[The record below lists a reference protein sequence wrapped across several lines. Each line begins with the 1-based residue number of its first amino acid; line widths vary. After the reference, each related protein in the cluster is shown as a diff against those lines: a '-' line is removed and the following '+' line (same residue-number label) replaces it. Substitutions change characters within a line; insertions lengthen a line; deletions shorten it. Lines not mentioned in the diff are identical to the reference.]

1 MPKICL
7 ADHSLRASW
16 LQEQVPLTPE
26 GLQHAPHLGHLAS
39 YLAQSVAG
47 YFLSSFLAQSV
58 TCFPARKA
66 PPKVD
71 FVITVGQ
78 YNIPIE
84 VKYRQRIKEGRDT
97 KNLRA
102 FLDKKVYNAPFGILL
117 TMTDDV
123 TLTDPRIVALPLS
136 SLLLMR

>member
-1 MPKICL
+1 M
-7 ADHSLRASW
+7 
-16 LQEQVPLTPE
+16 
-26 GLQHAPHLGHLAS
+26 
-39 YLAQSVAG
+39 
-47 YFLSSFLAQSV
+47 
-58 TCFPARKA
+58 
-66 PPKVD
+66 
-71 FVITVGQ
+71 ITVGQ

-84 VKYRQRIKEGRDT
+84 VKYRRKINEERDT

>member
-1 MPKICL
+1 M
-7 ADHSLRASW
+7 
-16 LQEQVPLTPE
+16 
-26 GLQHAPHLGHLAS
+26 
-39 YLAQSVAG
+39 
-47 YFLSSFLAQSV
+47 
-58 TCFPARKA
+58 
-66 PPKVD
+66 
-71 FVITVGQ
+71 ITVGQ

-84 VKYRQRIKEGRDT
+84 VKYRRKINEERDT

-123 TLTDPRIVALPLS
+123 SLTDPRIVALPLS